1 MAGVEFQDF
10 SIQVKE
16 ALNDATIAYLYEAA
30 GELEAQTIR
39 NTRQGKK
46 YRGKQ
51 ATSLWKYT
59 VDEGEKAATV
69 GSPDEAA
76 YWEELG
82 TGEYA
87 LNNDGRKGW
96 WVYVEGNDSPKR
108 SRPIYTK
115 QEAMQTAAYLRSKGL
130 DAHATNGIEPN
141 RPLHRAFTSLKSAL
155 IRRAEQV
162 MGREME

>member
-1 MAGVEFQDF
+1 MANVEFQDF
-10 SIQVKE
+10 SVQARG
-16 ALNDATIAYLYEAA
+16 ALEDACIAYLYEAA
-30 GELEAQTIR
+30 GELEAETVR

-46 YRGKQ
+46 YRGKL
-51 ATSLWKYT
+51 ATSLWKHT
-59 VDEGEKAATV
+59 VDEGDKVATV

-96 WVYVEGNDSPKR
+96 WVYVEGNDSPRANQKR
-108 SRPIYTK
+108 YTK
-115 QEAMQTAAYLRSKGL
+115 EEAIQTAAYLRSQGL
-130 DAHATNGIEPN
+130 DAHATNGSEPN
-141 RPLHRAFTSLKSAL
+141 RPLHKAFVSKKAAL

-162 MGREME
+162 LGEGMR

>member
-1 MAGVEFQDF
+1 MSGVRFDDYSAE
-10 SIQVKE
+10 VKGH
-16 ALNDATIAYLYEAA
+16 LDDAVIAYLYEAA
-30 GELEAQTIR
+30 GELETQTIR

-59 VDEGEKAATV
+59 VDEGKGHATV

-76 YWEELG
+76 YWEEFG

-87 LNNDGRKGW
+87 LNKDGRKGW
-96 WVYVEGNDSPKR
+96 WVYVEGSDTPR
-108 SRPIYTK
+108 SNQQTYTK
-115 QEAMQTAAYLRSKGL
+115 NEAIAVAASMRKDGL

-155 IRRAEQV
+155 IRRAEEV
-162 MGREME
+162 FGGKMK

>member
-1 MAGVEFQDF
+1 MAGVEFQDNR
-10 SIQVKE
+10 IEVKG
-16 ALNDATIAYLYEAA
+16 ALNDAAIAYLYEAA
-30 GELEAQTIR
+30 GELEAQTVR

-51 ATSLWKYT
+51 ATNLWKHK
-59 VDEGEKAATV
+59 VDEEDKIATV

-87 LNNDGRKGW
+87 LNHDGRKGW
-96 WVYVEGNDSPKR
+96 WVYVEGNDSPR
-108 SRPIYTK
+108 GNQQYYTEK
-115 QEAMQTAAYLRSKGL
+115 EAKQTAAYLRSKGL

-141 RPLHRAFTSLKSAL
+141 RPLHRAFTALKSAL
-155 IRRAEQV
+155 IRRAEKVIGGQ
-162 MGREME
+162 MK

>member
-1 MAGVEFQDF
+1 MAGVQFKDYSAE
-10 SIQVKE
+10 VK
-16 ALNDATIAYLYEAA
+16 AKLDDAAIAYLYEAA

-59 VDEGEKAATV
+59 VNENKGIATV

-76 YWEELG
+76 YWEEFG

-87 LNNDGRKGW
+87 LNKDGRKGW
-96 WVYVEGNDSPKR
+96 WVYVEGSDTP
-108 SRPIYTK
+108 RPNQQTYTK
-115 QEAMQTAAYLRSKGL
+115 NEALAIAASMRANGL
-130 DAHATNGIEPN
+130 DAHATNGIDPN

-155 IRRAEQV
+155 IRRAEEV
-162 MGREME
+162 LGGRMK